1 MVRGLRSPLVIKT
14 KASMKR
20 TLGVFLGLGIV
31 IGIGYVTLGGDTT
44 IEYDRPEVSSTSTDA
59 VVKPTAAELL
69 ESATQ
74 ELIIEA
80 ITASS
85 SDIEAAKKEAADR
98 IEKEMHLK
106 IERAVR
112 LQITDSNDGALE
124 KIEADLSF

>member
-1 MVRGLRSPLVIKT
+1 
-14 KASMKR
+14 MKR

-31 IGIGYVTLGGDTT
+31 IGIGYVLFGGSTT
-44 IEYDRPEVSSTSTDA
+44 TVYNQPEVTSTSTDA
-59 VVKPTAAELL
+59 VVKPTPAELL
-69 ESATQ
+69 ETATQ
-74 ELIIEA
+74 ELIAEA

-85 SDIEAAKKEAADR
+85 TDIEAAKKEAADR

-106 IERAVR
+106 IEREVR